1 MKYSNILIC
10 FLNFFFPI
18 YLLAQGSTNTQ
29 INKLKS
35 YVLTDVNFQ
44 NDAVFMGRN
53 DSIAAPYLVPSIGY
67 YDASGFFA
75 DASLSYLTK
84 SNENRV
90 DLFLFTAGYRFET
103 KKFSGYV
110 SGTKYFFNDI
120 SYNIQSEI
128 VADVS
133 AIISYDLNVIKTS
146 LTASTYFNKNSNPD
160 FFVGAHLAKEIHTR
174 DESFE
179 IIPTLSLYA
188 GSQYFYEEY
197 YKYNR
202 VGNRKVTGSGSG
214 NGSGFGGSGQDQVVE
229 TVVVDINEVNKF
241 NLLSIE
247 LSMPINYYYKS
258 FIISITPQLAFPQSN
273 ATFTTED
280 AVFMEDLKEV
290 FYWSAGISYWF
301 NTRKDNK

>member
-1 MKYSNILIC
+1 MKNSNILLYVLTFC
-10 FLNFFFPI
+10 LPI
-18 YLLAQGSTNTQ
+18 YLLAQDSTNTQ

-35 YVLTDVNFQ
+35 YMLTDFSFQ

-90 DLFLFTAGYRFET
+90 DLFLLTAGYRFES
-103 KKFSGYV
+103 KKLSGYV

-120 SYNIQSEI
+120 SYNVQSEI

-133 AIISYDLNVIKTS
+133 AIISYDLNIIKTS

-160 FFVGAHLAKEIHTR
+160 FFVGTHLAKEIHTR

-197 YKYNR
+197 YKYNKT
-202 VGNRKVTGSGSG
+202 GNNQISG
-214 NGSGFGGSGQDQVVE
+214 NGSGQNQQVE
-229 TVVVDINEVNKF
+229 SVVLEINEVNKF
-241 NLLSIE
+241 NLLSLE

-258 FIISITPQLAFPQSN
+258 FIISITPQLAFPQSS
-273 ATFTTED
+273 ATFTTEV
-280 AVFMEDLKEV
+280 AVFKENLKEV

-301 NTRKDNK
+301 NTKKDNK

>member
-1 MKYSNILIC
+1 MKYRNILIC

-35 YVLTDVNFQ
+35 YVLTGVNFQ

-67 YDASGFFA
+67 YDTSGFFA

-90 DLFLFTAGYRFET
+90 DLFLFTAGYRFES

-197 YKYNR
+197 KMNKKF
-202 VGNRKVTGSGSG
+202 GNSQTSG
-214 NGSGFGGSGQDQVVE
+214 NGNNLGQVNNVK
-229 TVVVDINEVNKF
+229 INDVNKF
-241 NLLSIE
+241 NILNLE
-247 LSMPINYYYKS
+247 LSMPITYYFKS
-258 FIISITPQLAFPQSN
+258 FIFSITPQLAFPQSD
-273 ATFTTED
+273 ATFTTDD
-280 AVFMEDLKEV
+280 AVFTENLKEV

-301 NTRKDNK
+301 SSKKVNK

>member
-1 MKYSNILIC
+1 MKNSSILLFVLTFC
-10 FLNFFFPI
+10 LPV
-18 YLLAQGSTNTQ
+18 YLFAQDSTRV
-29 INKLKS
+29 NKLKS
-35 YVLTDVNFQ
+35 YILTDVNFQ
-44 NDAVFMGRN
+44 NDAIFMGRN

-67 YDASGFFA
+67 YDTSGFFA
-75 DASLSYLTK
+75 DGSLSYLTK

-90 DLFLFTAGYRFET
+90 DLFLLTAGFRFNY
-103 KKFSGYV
+103 KKLSGV
-110 SGTKYFFNDI
+110 FSGTKYFFNDI
-120 SYNIQSEI
+120 SYNVQSEI
-128 VADVS
+128 VADAS
-133 AIISYDLNVIKTS
+133 ARLNYKFKIIETS
-146 LTASTYFNKNSNPD
+146 ITASSYFNKDSNPD
-160 FFVGAHLAKEIHTR
+160 FFVGTHLAKEINTR

-179 IIPTLSLYA
+179 VIPTISLYA

-202 VGNRKVTGSGSG
+202 VGNRKDPGNGNSSG
-214 NGSGFGGSGQDQVVE
+214 NPSGQVQVIE

-280 AVFMEDLKEV
+280 VVFKENLKEI

-301 NTRKDNK
+301 NTRKDYK

>member
-1 MKYSNILIC
+1 MKNSNILLYVLTFC
-10 FLNFFFPI
+10 LPI
-18 YLLAQGSTNTQ
+18 YLLAQDSTNTQ

-35 YVLTDVNFQ
+35 YILTDVSFQ

-53 DSIAAPYLVPSIGY
+53 DSITAPYLVPSIGY

-90 DLFLFTAGYRFET
+90 DLFLFTAGYRFES

-133 AIISYDLNVIKTS
+133 AIISYDLNIIKTS
-146 LTASTYFNKNSNPD
+146 LTTSTYFNKNSNPD

-197 YKYNR
+197 YKYNKT
-202 VGNRKVTGSGSG
+202 GNNQIAG
-214 NGSGFGGSGQDQVVE
+214 NGSGQNQQVE
-229 TVVVDINEVNKF
+229 SVVIDINEVNKF

-280 AVFMEDLKEV
+280 AVFKENLKEV

-301 NTRKDNK
+301 NTSKDNK